1 MALPAAIGQPMKRLF
16 ALLLFAVLSPM
27 AFACDEN
34 CKRERA
40 MAEHGVTFPSYLNA
54 RFCHDT
60 RVEFLLRGRRSLQ
73 QYYDQHLASGHR
85 GGMRNINNFIT
96 QRIEWLQECD
106 QYLRLTDQ
114 GRIFRNEET
123 TEEIFESMKGVA
135 NELDRLVHRSGAT
148 GTYVSDTSGATAL
161 FDEMFSLVDAHV
173 TDLQLRGQLVI
184 R

>member
-1 MALPAAIGQPMKRLF
+1 MLTTTGYLMKHLF
-16 ALLLFAVLSPM
+16 ALVLIAVLSPI
-27 AFACDEN
+27 AFACDED

-54 RFCHDT
+54 RFCEDT
-60 RVEFLLRGRRSLQ
+60 RVEFLLRGRRNLQ
-73 QYYDQHLASGHR
+73 QYYDQHLQSGHR
-85 GGMRNINNFIT
+85 GGMRNIHNFIQ

-106 QYLRLTDQ
+106 EYLRLTDQ

-123 TEEIFESMKGVA
+123 TAEIFEAMQVVSQ
-135 NELDRLVHRSGAT
+135 ELDRLVYRSGAT
-148 GTYVSDTSGATAL
+148 GTYVSDTGEAPVL
-161 FDEMFSLVDAHV
+161 FDQLFGRVDAHV